1 MSRYGLIRRIKRVQ
15 PWTVVWLAFA
25 WILLWGSVT
34 WGTVLAGI
42 GIGLAVSVLLPMPAI
57 DFRGKPHPWYVVSL
71 IFWFLG
77 QVVKASI
84 DVIKLAF
91 KPGVHPP
98 GAIIRVELKS
108 HSDLYLTLTSE
119 IATLVPGSV
128 VMEARRA
135 AGIIYLHV
143 LDIEGNGGV
152 DAAKAYVLEIE
163 ERVLRALGSPEELAE
178 CGYDRY
184 PRLAARRRA
193 KAERT
198 QK

>member
-1 MSRYGLIRRIKRVQ
+1 MSRYGLIRRIKRIQ

-42 GIGLAVSVLLPMPAI
+42 TIGLAVSVLLPMPAI
-57 DFRGKPHPWYVVSL
+57 DFRGKPHPWYVISL

-84 DVIKLAF
+84 DVMKLAF
-91 KPGVHPP
+91 KPGAHPP
-98 GAIIRVELKS
+98 GAIIRVQLKS
-108 HSDLYLTLTSE
+108 QSDLYLTLTSE

-128 VMEARRA
+128 VMETRRS
-135 AGIIYLHV
+135 AGTIYLHV

-152 DAAKAYVLEIE
+152 EAAKDYVLEIE

-178 CGYDRY
+178 SGYDRY
-184 PRLAARRRA
+184 PRAAARRRA